1 MAHGRGLSRATLIEL
16 RLVSDRLLSAADAQR
31 REIRRAQQAGARR
44 DAVTAAARPGGA
56 LRTAPG
62 QRRRFTKDDREALAL
77 VTKATELLRRAREDQ
92 RASLRRARS
101 AGFSVEEIA
110 AEARVSVE
118 EVRRVTERVPVT

>member
-1 MAHGRGLSRATLIEL
+1 MAHGRGLSRAALIEL

-31 REIRRAQQAGARR
+31 REIRRAQQAGAQRS
-44 DAVTAAARPGGA
+44 AVTAAARPGGS

-77 VTKATELLRRAREDQ
+77 VTQATERLRRAREDQ
-92 RASLRRARS
+92 RTSLRRARS
-101 AGFSVEEIA
+101 AGFSIEEIA

>member
-1 MAHGRGLSRATLIEL
+1 MAQGRGLSRAALIEL

-31 REIRRAQQAGARR
+31 REIRRAQQAGAQRN
-44 DAVTAAARPGGA
+44 ALTAAARPGGS

-77 VTKATELLRRAREDQ
+77 VTQATERLRRAREDQ
-92 RASLRRARS
+92 RASLRRARR
-101 AGFSVEEIA
+101 AGLSPEEIA

-118 EVRRVTERVPVT
+118 EVRRVTER